1 MDIKDLKIL
10 YEDNHIIVVVK
21 PQNVPSQGDSSG
33 DDDMLSVVKRYLKEK
48 YGKTGNA
55 YAGLVHRLDRPTG
68 GVMVFAKTS
77 KAASRLSES
86 IRDGE
91 LSKSYLCVTNGKLP
105 EKEGKLTHYLKK
117 NAVTNTVYVVPE
129 ATEGAKKAELIYDV
143 MEEKGNYQLVLVR
156 LITGRGHQIRVQLST
171 CHATICGDKKYG
183 SNDPCKL
190 ALWSTVLKFNHPVTK
205 ELMTFIAY
213 PPEDETPWK
222 SFDIDKVLRSL

>member
-1 MDIKDLKIL
+1 METKDLKIL

-21 PQNVPSQGDSSG
+21 PQNIPTQADSSG
-33 DDDMLSVVKRYLKEK
+33 DEDMLSVVKKYLKEK

-86 IRDGE
+86 IREGE
-91 LSKSYLCVTNGKLP
+91 LQKCYLAVVNGKMP
-105 EKEGKLTHYLKK
+105 TSGGKLTHYLKK

-143 MEEKGNYQLVLVR
+143 MEGKGNYQLVLIR
-156 LITGRGHQIRVQLST
+156 LLTGRGHQIRVQLSSV
-171 CHATICGDKKYG
+171 HATICGDKKYG
-183 SNDPCKL
+183 NNEPCKL
-190 ALWSTVLKFNHPVTK
+190 ALWATVLKFTHPVTK

-213 PPEDETPWK
+213 PPEDETPWRA
-222 SFDIDKVLRSL
+222 FDIERALRNF